1 MKLALVVPI
10 VFSCVAIQASG
21 QDIEGV
27 KQIDR
32 VCLGRMLIVQ
42 TMATDKEHGRS
53 EQEYRNQ
60 NPFDPRWKPA
70 MKSEVNS
77 VISYVFAHSWDENME
92 YSGAVMQACY
102 EQNKES

>member
-1 MKLALVVPI
+1 MKFAFVVSI
-10 VFSCVAIQASG
+10 VFSCIAIEASG

-42 TMATDKEHGRS
+42 TMATDKERGTS
-53 EQEYRNQ
+53 EEEYREQ

-70 MKSEVNS
+70 MKSEVSS
-77 VISYVFAHSWDENME
+77 VISYVFSHSWDENMD

-102 EQNKES
+102 EQSKES

>member
-1 MKLALVVPI
+1 MKFAFVVSI
-10 VFSCVAIQASG
+10 VFSCIAMQASG

-53 EQEYRNQ
+53 EQEYREQ

-70 MKSEVNS
+70 MKSEVSS
-77 VISYVFAHSWDENME
+77 VISYVFSHSWDENMD

-102 EQNKES
+102 QQNTDS